1 MSAGPAALAT
11 RILAC
16 CLVLACAAIPAGA
29 QETGRARVNHEYRLI
44 EPQPVAAAG
53 KIEVID
59 FFWYGCPY
67 CNELQ
72 PALEHWIRHKPAD
85 VVLRRIPAIL
95 KDAWAPHAR
104 IYYTL
109 EALGEIERLHQQVYY
124 AYHVDELAMSKPEVM
139 ADWAVKNGIDRQKWL
154 DAYSSSA
161 VDRKVLRA
169 KELTRL
175 YDVQGTPTLVVDGRY
190 LTSGSMVNSIPGIIP
205 VLNDLIELAR
215 QRRSRGQ

>member
-11 RILAC
+11 RVLAC
-16 CLVLACAAIPAGA
+16 CLALACAAASAVA
-29 QETGRARVNHEYRLI
+29 QETGHARVSHEYRLI
-44 EPQPVAAAG
+44 EPQSVATAG

-72 PALEHWIRHKPAD
+72 PALENWIQHKPAD

-109 EALGEIERLHQQVYY
+109 EVLGEIERLHQEVYH
-124 AYHVDELAMSKPEVM
+124 AYHVDGLYMSKPAVM

-154 DAYSSSA
+154 DADSSPE

-169 KELTRL
+169 RELTRL
-175 YDVQGTPTLVVDGRY
+175 YDVQGTPSLVVDGRY
-190 LTSGSMVNSIPGIIP
+190 LTSSSMVKTIPGVIP
-205 VLNDLIELAR
+205 VLNNLIQLAR
-215 QRRSRGQ
+215 ERHSPGK